1 MLRGGAGGAR
11 GVPRAALSWL
21 VAVPLGVVTV
31 AGCAVHNPTDLAQ
44 RTPVIPTKAATT
56 MPDGTPTFNRRAV
69 SRLIAQLGYGDSRP
83 KGKPPGP
90 LRAFVASCRGVTAP
104 CLNIFFFYR
113 GRYVGAAFARPQS
126 ALAVPAQDGKRVRAT
141 VPGPTGA
148 LRHVQYIWTGADVIG
163 LTATG
168 SVTLVRTPSHTL
180 S

>member
-1 MLRGGAGGAR
+1 MLRGGAAGPR
-11 GVPRAALSWL
+11 DVLRAALPWL
-21 VAVPLGVVTV
+21 LGAVTV

-44 RTPVIPTKAATT
+44 RPPVIPTKVTTT

-113 GRYVGAAFARPQS
+113 GRYVGAAFAQPRS
-126 ALAVPAQDGKRVRAT
+126 VVALRGQDGRLVRAT
-141 VPGPTGA
+141 VPGPTGG
-148 LRHVQYIWTGADVIG
+148 LHHVQYIWTGADVIG